1 MEVEETRTSMQ
12 STMDSPVNRA
22 EESARHRWTMA
33 GFRRGLVAAI
43 PVTVGV
49 VAYGIVFGVL
59 ARQVGL
65 TLLEVILMNT
75 LVFAG
80 AAQTAALDLWTYP
93 LPILAIVTT
102 TLLINLRNLL
112 LGASLRPWLDRYPAG
127 RVYPWLHILADE
139 GWAVAMN
146 RYGRGE
152 RDAGFLF
159 GALLMVTAG
168 WIPSTVVGYL
178 LGSQIGDPAAIGLDF
193 AFAAI
198 FAAMLFGSWRGRYD
212 LVPWVTSGVVA
223 WLTYR
228 WLPGTWYIMTG
239 ALAGC
244 CMVAL
249 TVDSS
254 KFATVTTRESRE

>member
-1 MEVEETRTSMQ
+1 MRSAVENPAVQAGEGG
-12 STMDSPVNRA
+12 
-22 EESARHRWTMA
+22 RHRWTA
-33 GFRRGLVAAI
+33 EGVRRGAVAAI

-65 TLLEVILMNT
+65 TLFEVILMNT

-93 LPILAIVTT
+93 LPTLAIVTT

-112 LGASLRPWLDRYPAG
+112 LGASLRPWLDRYPAR

-146 RYGRGE
+146 RYARGE

-159 GALLMVTAG
+159 GALLMVAVG
-168 WIPSTVVGYL
+168 WIPSTAIGYL
-178 LGSQIGDPAAIGLDF
+178 VGSQIGDPAAIGLDF
-193 AFAAI
+193 AFASI
-198 FAAMLFGSWRGRYD
+198 FAAMLFGSWRGRFD
-212 LVPWVTSGVVA
+212 LIPWTTAGVAA
-223 WLTYR
+223 WAAYE
-228 WLPGTWYIMTG
+228 WLPGTWYVVVG
-239 ALAGC
+239 AVAGC
-244 CMVAL
+244 LVAAL
-249 TVDSS
+249 TVDPN
-254 KFATVTTRESRE
+254 KIATPEAAERDT